1 MNPEQQPQSQAK
13 PCEDTMQELDEALRA
28 LNSHIAKLEKRIR
41 IAMEQVNA
49 VDLSILGHIL

>member
-28 LNSHIAKLEKRIR
+28 LKCQITQLEKRIR
-41 IAMEQVNA
+41 IAMEQMSTVY
-49 VDLSILGHIL
+49 LSIY